1 MSSSKGDEENKKE
14 TVENDFVTATDN
26 AKPEEDEKKENESII
41 PDIKEVLLQNENKED
56 SEKNENSPPQTENR
70 DIDNNLEENSEQN
83 DNSKNENENK
93 SENSE
98 AKSHSENVSEQNSS
112 RTEKDSEIEDSKS
125 QSESQIEND
134 ENQKEMEKS
143 KKASSQKS
151 KTPSSRSKGQNPHQ
165 KTRRVIKKPKQEE
178 EQIPEELVDQA
189 TNEILDGADPNEGYD
204 YKLLRAVT
212 KRFYEMKNKAQQERR
227 YLDAQEYTKHM
238 KSTQKAADV
247 GEFTQHCVTKLNGLI
262 DKEMDAQQQL
272 DELNEKWENEFREF
286 EEVIEEKK
294 QALIEQHT
302 QELNEFDNSIPSEL
316 PPKYLKHSPEY
327 IQMRKTENSLARN
340 QRFTEAEAMKRKAD
354 RLEEIEIQ
362 KQMEKLQAD
371 VIFQREALIQRQN
384 RQVDLFAQWVAERRH
399 QLLKARDRDME
410 GRAIRL
416 DHYNK
421 LVYNIEKKGLPPNRS
436 TGFSTNRVSR
446 KESIRAVRTAS
457 TVPRTPTTRKREE
470 LPLQYRPQS
479 AIARKSALGNST
491 RSQRRSALV
500 TPTTNKR

>member
-1 MSSSKGDEENKKE
+1 MSSSGGDKEKKE
-14 TVENDFVTATDN
+14 EILENDFITATDD
-26 AKPEEDEKKENESII
+26 AKPEEEKKEKDSIV
-41 PDIKEVLLQNENKED
+41 PDIKEVILQNADKEG
-56 SEKNENSPPQTENR
+56 SEKGENSQNTDEKQEN
-70 DIDNNLEENSEQN
+70 DENLEEKSEQN
-83 DNSKNENENK
+83 DNSKNENDEK

-98 AKSHSENVSEQNSS
+98 SKGHSENGTPESTS
-112 RTEKDSEIEDSKS
+112 RS
-125 QSESQIEND
+125 
-134 ENQKEMEKS
+134 EMESGKKEDETQNENKTESSKS
-143 KKASSQKS
+143 KKSTVQRAQTAAAKSRNANSS
-151 KTPSSRSKGQNPHQ
+151 Q
-165 KTRRVIKKPKQEE
+165 KTRRTIKKPPKQEE
-178 EQIPEELVDQA
+178 EKIPDELVDQTA
-189 TNEILDGADPNEGYD
+189 QEILDGADPNEGYD
-204 YKLLRAVT
+204 YKLLRAVSH
-212 KRFYEMKNKAQQERR
+212 RFYEMKNKAQEERR
-227 YLDAQEYTKHM
+227 YLDAQEYIKHM
-238 KSTQKAADV
+238 KTTQKAADV

-294 QALIEQHT
+294 QALIDQHT
-302 QELNEFDNSIPSEL
+302 KELEEFDNSIPSEL

-327 IQMRKTENSLARN
+327 IQMRKTENSLAKN
-340 QRFTEAEAMKRKAD
+340 QRFTEAEAMRRKAD

-362 KQMEKLQAD
+362 RQMERLQAD
-371 VIFQREALIQRQN
+371 VILQREALIQRQN

-416 DHYNK
+416 DHYNR
-421 LVYNIEKKGLPPNRS
+421 LVNTIEKKGLPPNRA

-479 AIARKSALGNST
+479 AIARKTALGKST
-491 RSQRRSALV
+491 RSQKRSALV
-500 TPTTNKR
+500 TPHTNKR